1 MRSHKVQ
8 AFVVGVLLL
17 ALAGLAYVT
26 SDPRGAISGPES
38 ILREVVAPFQRGFAA
53 LSRAV
58 VGAVETLASI
68 GRLQQDNRILRQEIA
83 ALRLELQEL
92 EEYRR
97 ENAKLREIVGLRERL
112 PRPTVVAQVIAR
124 PYNQW
129 FSSVTIDRGARDG
142 LRVGMPVINSQGVV
156 GYIESVTA
164 STARVL
170 LVTDPTSAIGGVVV
184 DSEIPVLVE
193 GTGDPA
199 GREAV
204 VRPLVWRTELKAG
217 DVVVTSGLSQ
227 TFPKGLPIGVIDAV
241 FDDESG
247 LKQQAVLK
255 LNVDFNRLDWVT
267 VILETEGD
275 EILWP
280 KPASEIQ

>member
-1 MRSHKVQ
+1 MRSRKVQ

-17 ALAGLAYVT
+17 VLAGLSYVT

-38 ILREVVAPFQRGFAA
+38 LLREAVAPLQAGLTA
-53 LSRAV
+53 LSRL
-58 VGAVETLASI
+58 VGGAAETVASL
-68 GRLQQDNRILRQEIA
+68 GRLQEDNRLLRQELA
-83 ALRLELQEL
+83 ALRVEMQAL

-97 ENAKLREIVGLRERL
+97 ENARLRELVGLRERL
-112 PRPTVVAQVIAR
+112 PRKTVAAQVVAR

-129 FSSVTIDRGARDG
+129 FSSVTINRGAQDG
-142 LRVGMPVINSQGVV
+142 LRAGLPVVNSQGVV

-164 STARVL
+164 NTARVL
-170 LVTDPTSAIGGVVV
+170 LVTDPTSAVGGVVV
-184 DSEIPVLVE
+184 GSEIPVLVE

-204 VRPLVWRTELKAG
+204 VRPLVWRSELEVG
-217 DVVVTSGLSQ
+217 DEVVTSGLSQ

-241 FDDESG
+241 YQDELG
-247 LKQQAVLK
+247 LKQQAAIK
-255 LNVDFNRLDWVT
+255 LHVDFNRLDWVT

-275 EILWP
+275 EAIW
-280 KPASEIQ
+280 SEPTSDTP